1 MPEAAISEYFYGDE
15 AEQFI
20 YFRIPR
26 QLITDP
32 RFKHLSTDA
41 KLLYGMLLD
50 RMSLSVKN
58 GWYDED
64 GRVYIYY
71 TVEEICGDMNCGRD
85 KAMKMLADLD
95 TKKGV
100 GLIRRVRQGQGK
112 PTKLYVKRFTTGAVP
127 SQPAPPEQPPFT
139 PFSGVDFSGVQKS
152 ISPTSASRESRR
164 VGVEKTD
171 PNYTNQN
178 QTDFSY
184 PDPSIYPPSPPAGG
198 GSEMERYEQ
207 REQIKANID
216 YDYLSRQCPYDDVES
231 LLELIVDVVSS
242 TASTIRIGKEVLPA
256 ETVKRRFL
264 QLDSSHIE
272 YVIDSL
278 KQTTT
283 KINNIRAYLLT
294 ALYNAPVTIGPY
306 YSAAVRHDFSC
317 SAGNVALTM
326 FQMDGA
332 TKIGTISFWHEQ
344 GRYVREESMKDG
356 AKVFVPARNSQR
368 RGYHH
373 EFARPR
379 GKPLHQR
386 KRPLGQA
393 EKYAGWKGHVGLLT
407 LPRLQKGKGR
417 QAGDRGR
424 RGCYHPTNLRPFSQ
438 GQDHQ

>member
-1 MPEAAISEYFYGDE
+1 MPEAAVSDYFYGDE

-100 GLIRRVRQGQGK
+100 GLICRVKQGQGK

-127 SQPAPPEQPPFT
+127 PPPPPEKPPFA
-139 PFSGVDFSGVQKS
+139 PSPEVDNSGVQKS
-152 ISPTSASRESRR
+152 AFPTSAGRETRLP
-164 VGVEKTD
+164 GVEKTD
-171 PNYTNQN
+171 PNHTEYNQPE
-178 QTDFSY
+178 FSY
-184 PDPSIYPPSPPAGG
+184 PDPSIYPPSPPEADRW
-198 GSEMERYEQ
+198 EIDRREQ
-207 REQIKANID
+207 RERIKANID
-216 YDYLSRQCPYDDVES
+216 YEQLSLQCPCDDVES

-242 TASTIRIGKEVLPA
+242 TASTMRIGREVLPA

-264 QLDSSHIE
+264 ALDSSHIQ
-272 YVIDSL
+272 YVIESM

-294 ALYNAPVTIGPY
+294 ALYHAPVTIGPY
-306 YSAAVRHDFSC
+306 YSAAVRHDF
-317 SAGNVALTM
+317 G
-326 FQMDGA
+326 
-332 TKIGTISFWHEQ
+332 
-344 GRYVREESMKDG
+344 
-356 AKVFVPARNSQR
+356 
-368 RGYHH
+368 
-373 EFARPR
+373 
-379 GKPLHQR
+379 GK
-386 KRPLGQA
+386 
-393 EKYAGWKGHVGLLT
+393 
-407 LPRLQKGKGR
+407 
-417 QAGDRGR
+417 
-424 RGCYHPTNLRPFSQ
+424 
-438 GQDHQ
+438 

>member
-127 SQPAPPEQPPFT
+127 PQPAPPEPPPFT

-152 ISPTSASRESRR
+152 SSPTSASRESRR
-164 VGVEKTD
+164 AGVEKTD
-171 PNYTNQN
+171 PNYTKSN

-184 PDPSIYPPSPPAGG
+184 PDPSIYPPSPPAGD

-207 REQIKANID
+207 REQVKENID
-216 YDYLSRQCPYDDVES
+216 YNYLLQEHPYDDVES

-242 TASTIRIGKEVLPA
+242 NAATIRIGKEVLPA
-256 ETVKRRFL
+256 EAVKRRFW
-264 QLDSSHIE
+264 QLDSSHIK
-272 YVIDSL
+272 YVIESL
-278 KQTTT
+278 NQTTT

-306 YSAAVRHDFSC
+306 YSAAVRHDF
-317 SAGNVALTM
+317 G
-326 FQMDGA
+326 
-332 TKIGTISFWHEQ
+332 
-344 GRYVREESMKDG
+344 
-356 AKVFVPARNSQR
+356 
-368 RGYHH
+368 
-373 EFARPR
+373 
-379 GKPLHQR
+379 
-386 KRPLGQA
+386 
-393 EKYAGWKGHVGLLT
+393 
-407 LPRLQKGKGR
+407 
-417 QAGDRGR
+417 
-424 RGCYHPTNLRPFSQ
+424 
-438 GQDHQ
+438 

>member
-71 TVEEICGDMNCGRD
+71 TVEEICWDMNCGRD

-112 PTKLYVKRFTTGAVP
+112 PTKLYVKRFTTGSVP
-127 SQPAPPEQPPFT
+127 SQPAPPEPPPFT

-164 VGVEKTD
+164 AGVEKTD

-184 PDPSIYPPSPPAGG
+184 KAKLAYEGG
-198 GSEMERYEQ
+198 GDFHCGEWCRFCKAKAECRERAE
-207 REQIKANID
+207 ANLALAR
-216 YDYLSRQCPYDDVES
+216 YDFEEP
-231 LLELIVDVVSS
+231 
-242 TASTIRIGKEVLPA
+242 P
-256 ETVKRRFL
+256 
-264 QLDSSHIE
+264 
-272 YVIDSL
+272 
-278 KQTTT
+278 
-283 KINNIRAYLLT
+283 LLT
-294 ALYNAPVTIGPY
+294 DEEIAGILDKVDALTAWATDVKEYALQQAVSGTAFPGWKLVEGRSNRKYT
-306 YSAAVRHDFSC
+306 SEAAVAAAVEG
-317 SAGNVALTM
+317 AGFDPYEKKLLGITAMQKLLGKSR
-326 FQMDGA
+326 FEELLA
-332 TKIGTISFWHEQ
+332 PYIEKPQ
-344 GRYVREESMKDG
+344 GRPTLVRSSD
-356 AKVFVPARNSQR
+356 
-368 RGYHH
+368 
-373 EFARPR
+373 
-379 GKPLHQR
+379 
-386 KRPLGQA
+386 KRPEWNTA
-393 EKYAGWKGHVGLLT
+393 KNDFMEEM
-407 LPRLQKGKGR
+407 
-417 QAGDRGR
+417 
-424 RGCYHPTNLRPFSQ
+424 
-438 GQDHQ
+438 

>member
-127 SQPAPPEQPPFT
+127 SQPAPPEPPPFT
-139 PFSGVDFSGVQKS
+139 PFPGVDFSGVQKS

-164 VGVEKTD
+164 AGVEKTD

-184 PDPSIYPPSPPAGG
+184 PDPSIYPPSPPEGG

-216 YDYLSRQCPYDDVES
+216 YDYLRRQCPYDDKELNSDEKLVQEMGMSISKLNRITRLSEAAKDVCSRVGDGS
-231 LLELIVDVVSS
+231 LPLSI
-242 TASTIRIGKEVLPA
+242 ASA
-256 ETVKRRFL
+256 
-264 QLDSSHIE
+264 
-272 YVIDSL
+272 
-278 KQTTT
+278 
-283 KINNIRAYLLT
+283 
-294 ALYNAPVTIGPY
+294 
-306 YSAAVRHDFSC
+306 
-317 SAGNVALTM
+317 
-326 FQMDGA
+326 
-332 TKIGTISFWHEQ
+332 ISFLKPQQEQ
-344 GRYVREESMKDG
+344 PKSSFQGPTVQPTSTSAPALSSFPRTLTQP
-356 AKVFVPARNSQR
+356 APARR
-368 RGYHH
+368 
-373 EFARPR
+373 
-379 GKPLHQR
+379 
-386 KRPLGQA
+386 
-393 EKYAGWKGHVGLLT
+393 
-407 LPRLQKGKGR
+407 
-417 QAGDRGR
+417 
-424 RGCYHPTNLRPFSQ
+424 
-438 GQDHQ
+438 

>member
-1 MPEAAISEYFYGDE
+1 MPEAAVSDYFYGDE

-100 GLIRRVRQGQGK
+100 GLICRVKQGQGK

-127 SQPAPPEQPPFT
+127 PPPPEKPPFA
-139 PFSGVDFSGVQKS
+139 PSPEVDNSGVQKS
-152 ISPTSASRESRR
+152 AFPTSAGRETRLP
-164 VGVEKTD
+164 GVEKAD
-171 PNYTNQN
+171 PNHIEYNQPE
-178 QTDFSY
+178 FSY
-184 PDPSIYPPSPPAGG
+184 PDPSIYPPGPP
-198 GSEMERYEQ
+198 EVDRWEIDRREQ
-207 REQIKANID
+207 RERIKANID
-216 YDYLSRQCPYDDVES
+216 YEQLSLQCPCDDVES
-231 LLELIVDVVSS
+231 LLELIVDVVRS
-242 TASTIRIGKEVLPA
+242 TASTMRLGREVLPA

-264 QLDSSHIE
+264 ALNNSHIQ
-272 YVIDSL
+272 YVIESM

-294 ALYNAPVTIGPY
+294 ALYHAPVTIGPY
-306 YSAAVRHDFSC
+306 YSAAVRHDF
-317 SAGNVALTM
+317 G
-326 FQMDGA
+326 
-332 TKIGTISFWHEQ
+332 
-344 GRYVREESMKDG
+344 
-356 AKVFVPARNSQR
+356 
-368 RGYHH
+368 
-373 EFARPR
+373 
-379 GKPLHQR
+379 GK
-386 KRPLGQA
+386 
-393 EKYAGWKGHVGLLT
+393 
-407 LPRLQKGKGR
+407 
-417 QAGDRGR
+417 
-424 RGCYHPTNLRPFSQ
+424 
-438 GQDHQ
+438 

>member
-1 MPEAAISEYFYGDE
+1 MPEAAISDYFYGDE

-127 SQPAPPEQPPFT
+127 PQPAPPEPPPFM

-152 ISPTSASRESRR
+152 SSPTSASRESRR
-164 VGVEKTD
+164 AGVEKTD

-184 PDPSIYPPSPPAGG
+184 PDPSIYPPSPPEGG

-207 REQIKANID
+207 REQVKENID
-216 YDYLSRQCPYDDVES
+216 YNYLLQEHPYDDVES

-242 TASTIRIGKEVLPA
+242 NAATIRIGKEVLPA
-256 ETVKRRFL
+256 EAVKRRFW
-264 QLDSSHIE
+264 QLDSSHIK
-272 YVIDSL
+272 YVIESL
-278 KQTTT
+278 NQTTT

-306 YSAAVRHDFSC
+306 YSAAVRHDF
-317 SAGNVALTM
+317 G
-326 FQMDGA
+326 
-332 TKIGTISFWHEQ
+332 
-344 GRYVREESMKDG
+344 
-356 AKVFVPARNSQR
+356 
-368 RGYHH
+368 
-373 EFARPR
+373 
-379 GKPLHQR
+379 
-386 KRPLGQA
+386 
-393 EKYAGWKGHVGLLT
+393 
-407 LPRLQKGKGR
+407 
-417 QAGDRGR
+417 
-424 RGCYHPTNLRPFSQ
+424 
-438 GQDHQ
+438 

>member
-127 SQPAPPEQPPFT
+127 SQPSPPEQPPFT

-164 VGVEKTD
+164 AGVEKTD

-184 PDPSIYPPSPPAGG
+184 PDPSIYPPSHTNQNQTDFSYPDPSIYPPSPPEGG

-306 YSAAVRHDFSC
+306 YSAAVRHDF
-317 SAGNVALTM
+317 G
-326 FQMDGA
+326 
-332 TKIGTISFWHEQ
+332 
-344 GRYVREESMKDG
+344 
-356 AKVFVPARNSQR
+356 
-368 RGYHH
+368 
-373 EFARPR
+373 
-379 GKPLHQR
+379 
-386 KRPLGQA
+386 
-393 EKYAGWKGHVGLLT
+393 
-407 LPRLQKGKGR
+407 
-417 QAGDRGR
+417 
-424 RGCYHPTNLRPFSQ
+424 
-438 GQDHQ
+438 

>member
-127 SQPAPPEQPPFT
+127 SQPAPPEPSPFT

-152 ISPTSASRESRR
+152 SSPTSASRESRR
-164 VGVEKTD
+164 AGVEKTD
-171 PNYTNQN
+171 PNHTEYNQPE
-178 QTDFSY
+178 FSY
-184 PDPSIYPPSPPAGG
+184 PDPSIYPPSPPEADRW
-198 GSEMERYEQ
+198 EIDRREQ
-207 REQIKANID
+207 RERIKANID
-216 YDYLSRQCPYDDVES
+216 YEQLSLQCPCDDVES

-242 TASTIRIGKEVLPA
+242 TASTMRIGREVLPA

-264 QLDSSHIE
+264 ALDSSHIQ
-272 YVIDSL
+272 YVIESM

-294 ALYNAPVTIGPY
+294 ALYHAPVTIGPY
-306 YSAAVRHDFSC
+306 YSAAVRHDF
-317 SAGNVALTM
+317 G
-326 FQMDGA
+326 
-332 TKIGTISFWHEQ
+332 
-344 GRYVREESMKDG
+344 
-356 AKVFVPARNSQR
+356 
-368 RGYHH
+368 
-373 EFARPR
+373 
-379 GKPLHQR
+379 GK
-386 KRPLGQA
+386 
-393 EKYAGWKGHVGLLT
+393 
-407 LPRLQKGKGR
+407 
-417 QAGDRGR
+417 
-424 RGCYHPTNLRPFSQ
+424 
-438 GQDHQ
+438 

>member
-32 RFKHLSTDA
+32 HFKHLSTDA

-95 TKKGV
+95 TRKGV
-100 GLIRRVRQGQGK
+100 GLISRIKQGQGK
-112 PTKLYVKRFTTGAVP
+112 PTKLYVKRFTTGSVP
-127 SQPAPPEQPPFT
+127 SQPPSPEKRPFM
-139 PFSGVDFSGVQKS
+139 PSPDVDFSGVQKS
-152 ISPTSASRESRR
+152 AFPTSGSRDSRPPD
-164 VGVEKTD
+164 VEKTD

-184 PDPSIYPPSPPAGG
+184 PDPSIYPPSPPEGG

-216 YDYLSRQCPYDDVES
+216 YDYLRRQCSYDDVES
-231 LLELIVDVVSS
+231 LLELIVDVVGS
-242 TASTIRIGKEVLPA
+242 TA
-256 ETVKRRFL
+256 VKRRFL

-306 YSAAVRHDFSC
+306 YSAAVRHDF
-317 SAGNVALTM
+317 G
-326 FQMDGA
+326 
-332 TKIGTISFWHEQ
+332 
-344 GRYVREESMKDG
+344 
-356 AKVFVPARNSQR
+356 
-368 RGYHH
+368 
-373 EFARPR
+373 
-379 GKPLHQR
+379 
-386 KRPLGQA
+386 
-393 EKYAGWKGHVGLLT
+393 
-407 LPRLQKGKGR
+407 
-417 QAGDRGR
+417 
-424 RGCYHPTNLRPFSQ
+424 
-438 GQDHQ
+438 

>member
-1 MPEAAISEYFYGDE
+1 MPEAAISDYFYGDE

-127 SQPAPPEQPPFT
+127 PQPAPPEPPPFM

-152 ISPTSASRESRR
+152 SSPTSASRESRR
-164 VGVEKTD
+164 AGVEKTD
-171 PNYTNQN
+171 PNYTKSN

-184 PDPSIYPPSPPAGG
+184 PDPSIYPPSPPAGD

-207 REQIKANID
+207 REQVKENID
-216 YDYLSRQCPYDDVES
+216 YNYLLQEHPYDDVES

-242 TASTIRIGKEVLPA
+242 NAATIRIGKEVLPA
-256 ETVKRRFL
+256 EAVKRRFW
-264 QLDSSHIE
+264 QLDSSHIK
-272 YVIDSL
+272 YVIESL
-278 KQTTT
+278 NQTTT

-306 YSAAVRHDFSC
+306 YSAAVRHDF
-317 SAGNVALTM
+317 G
-326 FQMDGA
+326 
-332 TKIGTISFWHEQ
+332 
-344 GRYVREESMKDG
+344 
-356 AKVFVPARNSQR
+356 
-368 RGYHH
+368 
-373 EFARPR
+373 
-379 GKPLHQR
+379 
-386 KRPLGQA
+386 
-393 EKYAGWKGHVGLLT
+393 
-407 LPRLQKGKGR
+407 
-417 QAGDRGR
+417 
-424 RGCYHPTNLRPFSQ
+424 
-438 GQDHQ
+438 